1 MITVHRVLP
10 ALLAFLL
17 AFLIAA
23 PTASAA
29 VPTEATLNTV
39 DTYVQAAV
47 KTAHIPG
54 LAVGIVQDQ
63 QVVFLKGYGT
73 AGGGRP
79 VTPDT
84 PMIIGSTSKSF
95 TALAVMQLV
104 EAGRVD
110 LDAPVQTYLP
120 EFRTAAF
127 EASKCITV
135 RELLNHTSGFSTWD
149 GRQPMLADGPRALA
163 DVTQNLKD
171 VRLHHAPGQ
180 TYEYSNLNYL
190 ILGALVEKVSGQPYG
205 TYLRANVLEP
215 LQMRSS
221 GTSPAEVSNLAAGYH
236 MWFGFGARA
245 NEPFLSDQ
253 VPAGYIMASA
263 RDLSNYLIAQLNE
276 GSLAGRSVLSPA
288 GIAAMHTPSARVSD
302 RFQYGMGWLV
312 GQKDGATVVRH
323 DGEVADFHS
332 ELYTLPDSKTGI
344 VLIANVTHMVTSAM
358 LSRMPVDI
366 AGLLTGASVP
376 QATFWQR
383 TTWLWYRLMY
393 LAVVV
398 ALLLMPI
405 GWRRLPEHLRRAN
418 RLAQLLRVGVTVVIN
433 LVLGV
438 GIWLGAPL
446 VMGASWSLMFHFGP
460 DLAWLAAAVAGM
472 NLLGAVVRLGI
483 TFGVSRRPVGAAAGR
498 V

>member
-1 MITVHRVLP
+1 MIPVHRVL
-10 ALLAFLL
+10 AAFLACVL
-17 AFLIAA
+17 AALILAPNVSAAA
-23 PTASAA
+23 PS
-29 VPTEATLNTV
+29 EATLNAV
-39 DTYVQAAV
+39 DAYVQAAV
-47 KTAHIPG
+47 KMAHIPG
-54 LAVGIVQDQ
+54 LAVGIVQDK

-79 VTPDT
+79 VTPET

-110 LDAPVQTYLP
+110 LDAPVRTYLP
-120 EFRTAAF
+120 DFRTADA
-127 EASKCITV
+127 EASKRITV

-163 DVTQNLKD
+163 DVTQNLQD
-171 VRLHHAPGQ
+171 IRLHHAPGQ

-205 TYLRANVLEP
+205 TYLRANVFDP
-215 LQMRSS
+215 LQMWSS
-221 GTSPAEVSNLAAGYH
+221 GTSPAEVSNLAAGHH
-236 MWFGFGARA
+236 MWFGFATRA

-263 RDLSNYLIAQLNE
+263 KDLSNYLIAQLNE
-276 GSLAGRSVLSPA
+276 GSFAGRSVLSPA
-288 GIAAMHTPSARVSD
+288 GVAAMHTPSTRVND

-312 GQKDGATVVRH
+312 GQTNGAVVIRH

-332 ELYTLPDSKTGI
+332 ELFMLPGSKTGI
-344 VLIANVTHMVTSAM
+344 VLIANVTHLVTSSA

-376 QATFWQR
+376 QSTFWQR
-383 TTWLWYRLMY
+383 TTWFWYRLIY
-393 LAVVV
+393 LAVVA
-398 ALLLMPI
+398 ALLLMPF
-405 GWRRLPEHLRRAN
+405 GWRRLPAQLRREN
-418 RLAQLLRVGVTVVIN
+418 RAAQLLRVGVTVAIN

-438 GIWLGAPL
+438 GIWLGTPL

-460 DLAWLAAAVAGM
+460 DLAWLMAAVACM
-472 NLLGAVVRLGI
+472 NLLGAVARLGI
-483 TFGVSRRPVGAAAGR
+483 AFGASRRCRRILPCQT
-498 V
+498 